1 MKVIVFYGTECDD
14 KTAWLPWL
22 KEQLTKHGEVE
33 CIIPDLPTPEN
44 QTYKS
49 WTEITKSIDINKDDI
64 IVGWSTGAIFSVRYL
79 YENKIKVKK
88 LILISGFNNYIGNVP
103 FVDNINKN
111 FFMKDVKV
119 AKDIAGKIICIKSDN
134 DPFISQQ
141 ALNDFANE
149 LNAKTINVLGGGHF
163 NADSG
168 YGEKFEELLKEIKE

>member
-22 KEQLTKHGEVE
+22 KEQLTKRKGK

-49 WTEITKSIDINKDDI
+49 WAEITKNINIGKEDI

-119 AKDIAGKIICIKSDN
+119 VQNIADEIVCIKSDN

-141 ALNDFANE
+141 ALSDFAKDF
-149 LNAKTINVLGGGHF
+149 NAKTINISGGGHF
-163 NADSG
+163 NSNAG
-168 YGEKFEELLKEIKE
+168 YDKFPELLSQIE

>member
-14 KTAWLPWL
+14 KTAWIPWL
-22 KEQLTKHGEVE
+22 KMKLNEINIE
-33 CIIPDLPTPEN
+33 CIIPNLPTPEN

-49 WTEITKSIDINKDDI
+49 WSEITKNVCIDRDDV
-64 IVGWSTGAIFSVRYL
+64 IVAWSTGAIFSVRYL
-79 YENKIKVKK
+79 YEHHIKVKK
-88 LILISGFNNYIGNVP
+88 LILVSGFNNYVGNVP
-103 FVDNINKN
+103 SVDNINKN

-119 AKDIAGKIICIKSDN
+119 AKVVADKIVCIKSDN

-163 NADSG
+163 NTDSK
-168 YGEKFEELLKEIKE
+168 YAEKFEEILKHI

>member
-14 KTAWLPWL
+14 KTAWIPWL
-22 KEQLTKHGEVE
+22 KEQLTKREGVE

-49 WTEITKSIDINKDDI
+49 WAEITKSIDINKDDI

-119 AKDIAGKIICIKSDN
+119 VQNIADEIVCIKSDY

-141 ALNDFANE
+141 ALNDFAKD
-149 LNAKTINVLGGGHF
+149 LNAKTINILGGGHF
-163 NADSG
+163 NSNAG
-168 YGEKFEELLKEIKE
+168 YNKFPELLSQIKDF

>member
-119 AKDIAGKIICIKSDN
+119 VQNIADEIVCIKSSN

-141 ALNDFANE
+141 ALNDFAKD
-149 LNAKTINVLGGGHF
+149 LNAKTINISGGGHF
-163 NADSG
+163 NSNAG
-168 YGEKFEELLKEIKE
+168 YDKFPELLSQIEE